1 MKIGSISYTAGFT
14 LIELLIVV
22 AIIGILAAIAV
33 PNFLNAQVRA
43 KFARSKADMRSLAT
57 AVETY
62 RLDNNMYHPDL
73 ADFLQTKSALVK
85 SSGALCL
92 FYPLTTP
99 VAYMSST
106 PLTPFGA
113 WQSQWVTGVEFR
125 GYDYENHVIEE
136 FSRQG
141 FLEARFDYALI
152 TAGPTTK
159 FVSLDV
165 TGRSIVGTL
174 YHPSNGVVSSGNI
187 VRYGPGG
194 DSF

>member
-1 MKIGSISYTAGFT
+1 MAASPRSSFT

-43 KFARSKADMRSLAT
+43 KVARAESDMRALSLAID
-57 AVETY
+57 TY
-62 RLDNNMYHPDL
+62 RLDRNQYPPDL
-73 ADFLQTKSALVK
+73 ADFIASNSARVK
-85 SSGALCL
+85 NTGGLCL
-92 FYPLTTP
+92 YDPLTTP
-99 VAYMSST
+99 VAYMSSA
-106 PLTPFGA
+106 PLTPFGP
-113 WQSQWVTGVEFR
+113 WQSQWVAGIDFR

-136 FSRQG
+136 YSRMG
-141 FLEARFDYALI
+141 YLENRFEYALL

-165 TGRSIVGTL
+165 TGRKIGGTV
-174 YHPSNGVVSSGNI
+174 YNPSNGAVSAGNI

-194 DSF
+194 DTF

>member
-1 MKIGSISYTAGFT
+1 MNEKKAFAFT

-33 PNFLNAQVRA
+33 SNFINAQVRA
-43 KFARSKADMRSLAT
+43 KVARGKADMRSLAL

-62 RLDNNMYHPDL
+62 RMDRNKYHPDL
-73 ADFLQTKSALVK
+73 ADFMQNNAALVK

-99 VAYMSST
+99 IAYMSSS
-106 PLTPFGA
+106 PITPFGP
-113 WQSQWVTGVEFR
+113 WQSQGIAGVDFR

-141 FLEARFDYALI
+141 FFETHYDYALI

-165 TGRSIVGTL
+165 TGRSIVGTV
-174 YHPSNGVVSSGNI
+174 YNSSNGVVSSGNI

-194 DSF
+194 DKY